1 MRQSARGFDPAARWA
16 TRSARE
22 VIGPPADCGMDIWA
36 SSVRKCG
43 LAWSAEFDRNLV
55 AARPTYKA
63 GSALT
68 PVAGYRLPDRERRQC
83 GGVRAHD
90 AWPQC
95 HGQHKTAL
103 ADAFAFLR
111 IKAPFG
117 SGEDAPSSLFPD
129 MFQRVRD
136 GGGVS
141 ALVAKEESPVRGPRP

>member
-43 LAWSAEFDRNLV
+43 LAWSAGFDRNLV
-55 AARPTYKA
+55 AAWATYKA
-63 GSALT
+63 GGLT
-68 PVAGYRLPDRERRQC
+68 PVAANRLPDRKGRQS

-95 HGQHKTAL
+95 HGHHKSAS
-103 ADAFAFLR
+103 ANGCAFLR
-111 IKAPFG
+111 IEAPF
-117 SGEDAPSSLFPD
+117 
-129 MFQRVRD
+129 
-136 GGGVS
+136 
-141 ALVAKEESPVRGPRP
+141 